1 MTMKYSFSIARKDI
15 RLEKHDWRTTSHDGK
30 NQWLLKLLCCI
41 QNTSTSKA
49 MKPQYMECI
58 ESCIFKKDSK
68 KQKVTFNDFNIKK
81 TKHF

>member
-1 MTMKYSFSIARKDI
+1 
-15 RLEKHDWRTTSHDGK
+15 
-30 NQWLLKLLCCI
+30 
-41 QNTSTSKA
+41 

-81 TKHF
+81 TKQNTFNIYRR